1 MTTRE
6 TQPNNP
12 SYVTAEGLENM
23 KVELEGLRTA
33 GRAEVAD
40 LIQKAKEL
48 GDISDSAQ
56 YDAAKEAQAFLE
68 GKIRQIED
76 TVTRAVVIEAEGSS
90 GGAVRIGSSV
100 TVKDDEGVEETWS
113 IVGRAEADATK
124 GRISNESPVG
134 KSLIGRKGGDT
145 VDVET
150 PVGVM
155 KYSIVSVD

>member
-6 TQPNNP
+6 TQANNP
-12 SYVTAEGLENM
+12 SYLTAEGLERMN
-23 KVELEGLRTA
+23 VELQELRTA

-68 GKIRQIED
+68 GKIRQLED
-76 TVTRAVVIEAEGSS
+76 TVTRAVVIEAEGTG

-100 TVKDDEGVEETWS
+100 TVKDDEGIEETWS

-124 GRISNESPVG
+124 GRISHESPVG
-134 KSLIGRKGGDT
+134 KSLLGRKGGET

-150 PVGVM
+150 PAGVM
-155 KYSIVSVD
+155 KYAIVSVD

>member
-1 MTTRE
+1 M
-6 TQPNNP
+6 
-12 SYVTAEGLENM
+12 
-23 KVELEGLRTA
+23 
-33 GRAEVAD
+33 AD

-76 TVTRAVVIEAEGSS
+76 TVTRAVVIESERSA
-90 GGAVRIGSSV
+90 GGVVRVGSSV
-100 TVKDDEGVEETWS
+100 TVKDDEGIEETWS

-134 KSLIGRKGGDT
+134 KSLIGRKGGET

-155 KYSIVSVD
+155 KFSIVSVH

>member
-1 MTTRE
+1 MTTRD
-6 TQPNNP
+6 TQANNP
-12 SYVTAEGLENM
+12 SYVTAEGLERM
-23 KVELEGLRTA
+23 EEELEELRTA
-33 GRAEVAD
+33 GRAQVAD

-76 TVTRAVVIEAEGSS
+76 TVTRAVVIEAEGST

-100 TVKDDEGVEETWS
+100 TLKDDEGIEETWS
-113 IVGRAEADATK
+113 IVGRAEADTPK

-134 KSLIGRKGGDT
+134 KSLLGRKGGET